1 MSPEAETLAALQRL
15 EGAVVDAAATKL
27 AEAIL
32 AHPSFGDVVV
42 KAIVDEI
49 GKCAREKVEP
59 MIARILVERAGDT
72 FAAVDEAVA
81 LVRAETLRA
90 AQQRVAEN
98 LPTRDEV
105 RRESLAIVREA
116 VVRALEPTVAA
127 IAGHVE
133 RELGVSGDAA
143 KAVPAIAFPSDDT
156 RPKKKLNMGTVPIGP
171 PSPIQPGDPG
181 GPCSGAKECKCLD
194 CTVPF

>member
-1 MSPEAETLAALQRL
+1 MSPEAEALAALQRL

-32 AHPSFGDVVV
+32 ARPMFGDVIV

-49 GKCAREKVEP
+49 GRCAREKVEP

-72 FAAVDEAVA
+72 FAAVDEAVG

-98 LPTRDEV
+98 LPSRDEV
-105 RRESLAIVREA
+105 RRESLAIIREA
-116 VVRALEPTVAA
+116 VVRALEPTIFA
-127 IAGHVE
+127 ISGQVE
-133 RELGVSGDAA
+133 RELGVSADAA
-143 KAVPAIAFPSDDT
+143 KAVPPIAFPSDDS
-156 RPKKKLNMGTVPIGP
+156 RPKKKMGTLPAGP
-171 PSPIQPGDPG
+171 PPASFLPAGAPG
-181 GPCSGAKECKCLD
+181 GPCSARNDCKCD
-194 CTVPF
+194 NCSVPF